1 MGANWTAR
9 KRDFGFKVV
18 ADPAEQNEQKQYIPE
33 EGTGYSPAV
42 GEETCRRVRPRR
54 ADSGARRT
62 AAAVAWWGDLQ
73 ASEFRQM
80 QRKGT
85 GEGDI
90 GSFSS
95 GGGGHW

>member
-42 GEETCRRVRPRR
+42 GEETCRRVRPR
-54 ADSGARRT
+54 GEVEE
-62 AAAVAWWGDLQ
+62 AAAQ
-73 ASEFRQM
+73 QI
-80 QRKGT
+80 RK
-85 GEGDI
+85 EGRETRKK
-90 GSFSS
+90 
-95 GGGGHW
+95 